1 MDNKFD
7 EIEDIFDDELP
18 VEDDN
23 EIEIYPGNNEETNDN
38 IESTTAYEEVPTYEE
53 PIQYNT
59 VEPLPEENV
68 QEALVQNDVPT
79 YENQDEMENDVQIE
93 EEIPVYEEVKPV
105 ETQQEYQTYEE
116 PTEYNTVDPL
126 PEDNEQEVFVQNDM
140 PTYENQET
148 TENIDVQTEEQMPVY
163 EEVKPV
169 EPLQQENNEFLEHP
183 DAKIELINEQ
193 KPEKN
198 VDTKV
203 EPIKLSDN
211 KSLTFV
217 IIVGIIILV
226 AILLLPYIV
235 RI

>member
-23 EIEIYPGNNEETNDN
+23 EVEIYPGNNEEINNN

-68 QEALVQNDVPT
+68 QEASVQNDVPT
-79 YENQDEMENDVQIE
+79 YENQDEIKNDVQTE
-93 EEIPVYEEVKPV
+93 EEVPAYEEVKPV

-126 PEDNEQEVFVQNDM
+126 PEDNEQEDFVQNDM
-140 PTYENQET
+140 PTYENQDEI
-148 TENIDVQTEEQMPVY
+148 ENTDVQTEEEIPVY

-183 DAKIELINEQ
+183 DAKIELKKEEKI
-193 KPEKN
+193 EKN
-198 VDTKV
+198 DNTKV
-203 EPIKLSDN
+203 ESIKLSDN